1 MAKSRQAKETALAE
15 LTDLLQAS
23 KLTVVAKYD
32 GTNVRAMQDLR
43 RKAAENATTVKVAK
57 NRVVR
62 LAISNVESI
71 KDVDTTAFKGQLLY
85 AFNADDEVA
94 PAQVLNEFAKTN
106 PNIEFVGAVSDTGEF
121 FDAEQVKQLANL
133 PSKDQLRG
141 QLVGTI
147 AAPLSGFANVLAG
160 NIRGF
165 VTVLGAR
172 AEKLEG

>member
-1 MAKSRQAKETALAE
+1 MATTKQAKETALAE
-15 LTDLLQAS
+15 LTELLQSS
-23 KLTVVAKYD
+23 KLTVIAQYA
-32 GTNVRAMQDLR
+32 GTSVTALQELR
-43 RKAAENATTVKVAK
+43 RNASENATTVKVAK
-57 NRVVR
+57 NRIVR

-71 KDVDTTAFKGQLLY
+71 KDVDTSALTGQLLY
-85 AFNADDEVA
+85 AFNAEDEVA
-94 PAQVLNEFAKTN
+94 PAQVLNNFAKTH
-106 PNIEFVGAVSDTGEF
+106 PNLEFVGAVSDTGEF
-121 FDAEQVKQLANL
+121 FNAEQVKQLANL

-147 AAPLSGFANVLAG
+147 AAPVSGFVNVLAG

>member
-1 MAKSRQAKETALAE
+1 MAKSKQAKETALAE
-15 LTDLLQAS
+15 LTDLLQSS
-23 KLTVVAKYD
+23 KLTVVAQYT
-32 GTNVRAMQDLR
+32 GTSVKALQDLR
-43 RKAAENATTVKVAK
+43 RAAAENETTVKVAK
-57 NRVVR
+57 NRIVR
-62 LAISNVESI
+62 IAVSKVDAI
-71 KDVDTTAFKGQLLY
+71 KDVDTSALTGQLLY

-94 PAQVLNEFAKTN
+94 PAQILNEFAKSN
-106 PNIEFVGAVSDTGEF
+106 PTIEFVGAVSETGEF

-160 NIRGF
+160 NIRGL

-172 AEKLEG
+172 AEKMES